1 MIIEELVLC
10 GNALFQ
16 LTSNQFCFLLN
27 SLKSHPSLQRLNIP
41 AQRYSKKI
49 VRNLIELIEI
59 NTQIRYINLKCT
71 RGSTRSI

>member
-1 MIIEELVLC
+1 MWSLINFSEADFQLSTHDLEELVLC

-49 VRNLIELIEI
+49 VRNL
-59 NTQIRYINLKCT
+59 NRTHRN
-71 RGSTRSI
+71 